1 MKKWSVVL
9 LCALMVLSGCGG
21 GNSKDAQSSAAE
33 ETLKAAEAKMDER
46 TSYLKTYH
54 TEGTTL
60 ELNADKDGL
69 QVVESNPY
77 DSCDRNL
84 SGRERNAKVC
94 LPKGIRI

>member
-33 ETLKAAEAKMDER
+33 ETLKSAETKLDER
-46 TSYLKTYH
+46 TSYLKTFH

-69 QVVESNPY
+69 QVVESFPY
-77 DSCDRNL
+77 DMVI
-84 SGRERNAKVC
+84 ETYQE
-94 LPKGIRI
+94 